1 MDAILIEPRLF
12 AKLVGTGGCWFLFDI
27 LFYGNTLFQPMVL
40 SSVFGAGETVEKVAL
55 DSTIIA
61 CMALPG
67 YIISIAATGRQSPRF
82 IQLQGFLMM
91 SLIYGVIGGYF
102 HSLTAHRDLMLI
114 LYSLTFFWS
123 NYGPNTTVGFRTP
136 IRVSIFFNCSNFC
149 TLFDT
154 DFYAT
159 IHDIL

>member
-1 MDAILIEPRLF
+1 
-12 AKLVGTGGCWFLFDI
+12 
-27 LFYGNTLFQPMVL
+27 MVL

-102 HSLTAHRDLMLI
+102 YSLTEHRELTLI

-136 IRVSIFFNCSNFC
+136 IRVSIFSNCSNFC

>member
-1 MDAILIEPRLF
+1 MDAILVEPRLF

-40 SSVFGAGETVEKVAL
+40 SSAFGAGETVEKVAL

-102 HSLTAHRDLMLI
+102 DSLTAHRELMLF

-123 NYGPNTTVGFRTP
+123 NYGPNATVSSYRRFGLSSST
-136 IRVSIFFNCSNFC
+136 S
-149 TLFDT
+149 
-154 DFYAT
+154 
-159 IHDIL
+159 